1 MSAATRVERVVA
13 SDERGSDLLK
23 KAKEDLKEGMKIL
36 SRRQKMIKF
45 ADRSEAGWAVVEE
58 YEDDALASNSEDE
71 RRMEKA
77 ERAAEKKVAKKR
89 KLRERSTK
97 EDAVRKG
104 AARPDLS
111 PAMAFAPAKPP
122 TVPRMMGSMA
132 PRSSGTCFHCGE
144 LGHFRR
150 ECPTALASVPYPLPN
165 VSEHM
170 AGESMCCRG
179 EVMGNVTHSGGE
191 CDT

>member
-1 MSAATRVERVVA
+1 MSAASRVERVEA
-13 SDERGSDLLK
+13 SDERRSDLLK
-23 KAKEDLKEGMKIL
+23 KAKEDLEEGMKIL

-97 EDAVRKG
+97 
-104 AARPDLS
+104 
-111 PAMAFAPAKPP
+111 
-122 TVPRMMGSMA
+122 
-132 PRSSGTCFHCGE
+132 
-144 LGHFRR
+144 
-150 ECPTALASVPYPLPN
+150 
-165 VSEHM
+165 
-170 AGESMCCRG
+170 
-179 EVMGNVTHSGGE
+179 
-191 CDT
+191 